1 MTTAHSPEL
10 GRLTRSIEILE
21 VRLTALDALLHN
33 RGLVRC
39 GRKHELILER
49 REILKKSLEVL
60 RKRQAIEQE
69 AWDDDK

>member
-1 MTTAHSPEL
+1 MTAHNQEL
-10 GRLTRSIEILE
+10 GRLTRSIEVLE
-21 VRLTALDALLHN
+21 VHLTTLDALLHN
-33 RGLVRC
+33 RGRVRR

-60 RKRQAIEQE
+60 RKRQAIKHE

>member
-1 MTTAHSPEL
+1 MTAHNQEL
-10 GRLTRSIEILE
+10 GRLTRSIEVLE
-21 VRLTALDALLHN
+21 IRLTALDALLHN
-33 RGLVRC
+33 LGLVRY

-60 RKRQAIEQE
+60 RKRQAIKQE